1 MAGGRHP
8 RERSAAVKR
17 NRQSSKEQQTI
28 QVWTLEQAR
37 SLLPYLTSIIDS
49 MREARLES
57 QAHAR
62 RAAKLEARHGRPKR
76 DQILEIADEKSK
88 VKEADERFQKA
99 QEELQQL
106 DVYCIHPVQGL
117 ALIPFVNEDQL
128 AWFIFD
134 RFDENQLRFWRFHLD
149 PVDVKHP
156 IETMHKVAPVE
167 EGTGLA

>member
-1 MAGGRHP
+1 
-8 RERSAAVKR
+8 
-17 NRQSSKEQQTI
+17 
-28 QVWTLEQAR
+28 
-37 SLLPYLTSIIDS
+37 

-57 QAHAR
+57 QAHAS
-62 RAAKLEARHGRPKR
+62 RAAKLEAKHGRPKR
-76 DQILEIADEKSK
+76 DQILEIADEKVK
-88 VKEADERFQKA
+88 AKEADERFHKA

-106 DVYCIHPVQGL
+106 DVYCIHPIQGL

-134 RFDENQLRFWRFHLD
+134 RFDQDQIRFWRYHLD

-156 IETMHKVAPVE
+156 LETMQQKASVVE

>member
-1 MAGGRHP
+1 M
-8 RERSAAVKR
+8 KR
-17 NRQSSKEQQTI
+17 NRQSSKNQQTI

-57 QAHAR
+57 QAHAS

-76 DQILEIADEKSK
+76 DQILEIADEKAK
-88 VKEADERFQKA
+88 AKEADERFHKA

-106 DVYCIHPVQGL
+106 DVYCIPPVHQGL

-134 RFDENQLRFWRFHLD
+134 RFDPEPMRFWRYHLD

-156 IETMHKVAPVE
+156 LETMQKAAPVE

>member
-1 MAGGRHP
+1 
-8 RERSAAVKR
+8 VKR
-17 NRQSSKEQQTI
+17 NRQSSKNQQTI

-37 SLLPYLTSIIDS
+37 SLVPYLTSIIDS
-49 MREARLES
+49 MREARLENL
-57 QAHAR
+57 AHTSR
-62 RAAKLEARHGRPKR
+62 VAKLEARHGRPKR
-76 DQILEIADEKSK
+76 DEILAIADEKAK
-88 VKEADERFQKA
+88 AQETEDRYKKA

-106 DVYCIHPVQGL
+106 DVYCINAIQGL

-134 RFDENQLRFWRFHLD
+134 RFDEDALRFWRFHLD

-156 IETMHKVAPVE
+156 IETVHKTTAVE

>member
-1 MAGGRHP
+1 
-8 RERSAAVKR
+8 VKR
-17 NRQSSKEQQTI
+17 NRQSSKNQQTI

-37 SLLPYLTSIIDS
+37 SLVPYLTSIIDS
-49 MREARLES
+49 MREARLE
-57 QAHAR
+57 
-62 RAAKLEARHGRPKR
+62 KLEARHGRPNR
-76 DQILEIADEKSK
+76 DQILALADEKAK
-88 VKEADERFQKA
+88 VQETEDRYKKA

-106 DVYCIHPVQGL
+106 DVYCINAVQGL

-134 RFDENQLRFWRFHLD
+134 RFDADPLRFWRFHLD

-156 IETMHKVAPVE
+156 IETVQKPAPVE

>member
-1 MAGGRHP
+1 M
-8 RERSAAVKR
+8 KR
-17 NRQSSKEQQTI
+17 NRQSSKSQQTI

-49 MREARLES
+49 MREARLDN
-57 QAHAR
+57 QAHAS
-62 RAAKLEARHGRPKR
+62 RAAKLEARPGRPKR
-76 DQILEIADEKSK
+76 DQILEIADEKAK
-88 VKEADERFQKA
+88 AQEAEERYKKA

-106 DVYCIHPVQGL
+106 DVYCINAVQGL

-134 RFDENQLRFWRFHLD
+134 RFDQEPLRFWRFHLD

-156 IETMHKVAPVE
+156 IESVQKAAPVE

>member
-1 MAGGRHP
+1 M
-8 RERSAAVKR
+8 KR
-17 NRQSSKEQQTI
+17 NRQSSKNQQTI

-37 SLLPYLTSIIDS
+37 SLVPYLTSIIDS
-49 MREARLES
+49 MREARLENL
-57 QAHAR
+57 AHAT
-62 RAAKLEARHGRPKR
+62 RAAKLEARHGRPNR
-76 DQILEIADEKSK
+76 DQILALADEKAK
-88 VKEADERFQKA
+88 VQETEDRYKKA

-106 DVYCIHPVQGL
+106 DVYCINAVQGL

-134 RFDENQLRFWRFHLD
+134 RFDADPLRFWRFHLD

-156 IETMHKVAPVE
+156 IETVQKAAPVE

>member
-1 MAGGRHP
+1 
-8 RERSAAVKR
+8 VKR
-17 NRQSSKEQQTI
+17 NRQSSKNQQTI

-57 QAHAR
+57 QAHAT
-62 RAAKLEARHGRPKR
+62 RAVKLEAKHGRPKR
-76 DQILEIADEKSK
+76 DQILEIADEKLK
-88 VKEADERFQKA
+88 AKEADERFQKA

-106 DVYCIHPVQGL
+106 DVYCIHAIQGL

-134 RFDENQLRFWRFHLD
+134 RFDQDPLRFWRYHLD

-156 IETMHKVAPVE
+156 LETMQQKATVVE

>member
-1 MAGGRHP
+1 
-8 RERSAAVKR
+8 VKR
-17 NRQSSKEQQTI
+17 NRQSSKNQQTI

-49 MREARLES
+49 MREARLDNLS
-57 QAHAR
+57 HTS
-62 RAAKLEARHGRPKR
+62 RAARLEARPGRPKR
-76 DQILEIADEKSK
+76 DQILELADEKAK
-88 VKEADERFQKA
+88 AKEAEDRYQKA

-106 DVYCIHPVQGL
+106 DVYCINAVQGL

-134 RFDENQLRFWRFHLD
+134 RFDQDPIRFWRFHLD

-156 IETMHKVAPVE
+156 IESVQKVASVE

>member
-1 MAGGRHP
+1 M
-8 RERSAAVKR
+8 KR
-17 NRQSSKEQQTI
+17 NRQSSKSQQTI

-49 MREARLES
+49 MREARLDN

-62 RAAKLEARHGRPKR
+62 RAAKLEALPGRPKR
-76 DQILEIADEKSK
+76 DQILEIADEKAK
-88 VKEADERFQKA
+88 AQEAEERYKKA

-106 DVYCIHPVQGL
+106 DVYCINAVQGL

-134 RFDENQLRFWRFHLD
+134 RFDQEPLRFWRFHLD

-156 IETMHKVAPVE
+156 IESIQKVASVE